1 MASDVRG
8 MFTGD
13 EGRQPPAAAPPP
25 PRPRLSDAGP
35 TTRPRSPTPSRNPA
49 RLPFVWTGRSH
60 SREGEMYRRVVRDLS
75 RQIGGRPTPAQ
86 EMLIARIGWLAVHL
100 ARIDARAL
108 AAGEMSD
115 HSRREYLAWSNTMTR
130 TLAILGFQA
139 APAPPANLA
148 DYLAGRHEAPEDHAN
163 AR

>member
-1 MASDVRG
+1 

-13 EGRQPPAAAPPP
+13 EGRQRPADAPPT

-35 TTRPRSPTPSRNPA
+35 TTRPRPPKPPRTAA

-60 SREGEMYRRVVRDLS
+60 TREGEMYRRVVRDLT

-130 TLAILGFQA
+130 TLAVLGFQA
-139 APAPPANLA
+139 SPPPPANLA
-148 DYLAGRHEAPEDHAN
+148 DYLAARAGAAPDGEG
-163 AR
+163 

>member
-1 MASDVRG
+1 
-8 MFTGD
+8 
-13 EGRQPPAAAPPP
+13 
-25 PRPRLSDAGP
+25 
-35 TTRPRSPTPSRNPA
+35 
-49 RLPFVWTGRSH
+49 
-60 SREGEMYRRVVRDLS
+60 MYRRVVRDLT

-86 EMLIARIGWLAVHL
+86 EMLIGRIGWLSVHL

-139 APAPPANLA
+139 APPPPANLA
-148 DYLAGRHEAPEDHAN
+148 DYLAARAAAAPDGDG
-163 AR
+163 